1 MRRAAPR
8 VRRHRA
14 TPAGTSL
21 PEMLAVLIL
30 TAIVLAMAVPRM
42 RYGIERAAVRGA
54 VADVVA
60 TLSAARQIAVSSGGG
75 VAVSVDGPTA
85 TVRVTRHGDTVVTRP
100 LGQMFGVRLQATRDS
115 LAYDARGLGAG
126 AANLTF
132 VIVRGITT
140 DTVVVSR
147 LGRVRW

>member
-1 MRRAAPR
+1 MRRPAPR
-8 VRRHRA
+8 VRRHRTA
-14 TPAGTSL
+14 PAGTSL
-21 PEMLAVLIL
+21 PEMLAVLVL
-30 TAIVLAMAVPRM
+30 TAIILAMAVPRM
-42 RYGIERAAVRGA
+42 RDGIERAAVRGA

-75 VAVSVDGPTA
+75 VAVFVDGPTA

-100 LGQMFGVRLQATRDS
+100 LAQMFGVRLQATRDS